1 MRLKLLLCMVVVN
14 FAVPSGILLDRVQ
27 GVSKLSLCLRG
38 GLDFYPSSSWEDE
51 YKHLHPDRFN
61 KSDEVY
67 PDLKKMFN
75 GTLRLMEEALK
86 NERQHKEAWRRFSL
100 SDLEVDHDEY
110 EPDNLDPFDMDKV
123 YVGPNKAKDI
133 ELLKH
138 MKMHR
143 WLHDRKFNDRMGRA
157 LHDEVMKTK
166 HFNFRCMSAVE
177 IYHFQGRK
185 LMEAAK
191 FGDLDEI
198 TRLIESGVSVNH
210 QNIFHDSPLHWA
222 AVQGRHKAVTLL
234 IRYGANVNLQTE
246 RGRTPLHN
254 AVAISD
260 CRIVY
265 DLLRAGANPHL
276 QDASFFNPLDLA
288 VHIKEHDHEN
298 AVIENQKVIEMLME
312 ANGARSR
319 VSSPTRSNVTEG
331 KVYDIFSPFHEVKDE
346 GDPIVVYEENLTESR
361 WESFCSEAEKGFP
374 QEVRE
379 EAQRYIDEAEAFTGS
394 GKRRD
399 KVARNKQEKKVEK
412 VERKEAAQSPSAGP
426 EEEIGGQQGF
436 LLLQLCGGIWS

>member
-1 MRLKLLLCMVVVN
+1 LTGELSCLILVPPPVD
-14 FAVPSGILLDRVQ
+14 AV
-27 GVSKLSLCLRG
+27 
-38 GLDFYPSSSWEDE
+38 SS
-51 YKHLHPDRFN
+51 RFN

-86 NERQHKEAWRRFSL
+86 NERQHKEEIKDDSSFSL

-319 VSSPTRSNVTEG
+319 VSSPTRSTTPDPEGICTLPWDEKIMILNNVTEG

-412 VERKEAAQSPSAGP
+412 VAPLWKKKGPLTLLERERIDALGKKAMTLKERKRLNLPRPGP
-426 EEEIGGQQGF
+426 KKR
-436 LLLQLCGGIWS
+436 